1 MIDALPTRSVATL
14 IVIALAIWAVIAY
27 LVMPLWWERFVR
39 KHPELDGVPGITQ
52 TSSGIP
58 GDPVNVALVGSQVQV
73 RGIFAAAKWSAADP
87 LSLESDARIAADAVL
102 DRSYAGAPVS
112 NLYLFGRKEDLA
124 FEQASGG
131 SPRERHHVRFWK
143 APLAHPSGAPLWV
156 GSASFDRSVGLSHT
170 TGQITHH
177 ISPDIDAERD
187 HIMESLRA
195 TGQLAEVVPVADFHK
210 IREGRNGGGDPWK
223 TDGTLLLGVIRPMAS
238 QP

>member
-1 MIDALPTRSVATL
+1 MIDLPPTRSVTTL
-14 IVIALAIWAVIAY
+14 ILTALVIWAVMAY

-58 GDPVNVALVGSQVQV
+58 GDPVNVALVGSEQQV
-73 RGIFAAAKWSAADP
+73 RAIFAAAKWSPADP

-102 DRSYAGAPVS
+102 DRSYSDAPVS

-143 APLAHPSGAPLWV
+143 APLAHSSAAPLWV

-177 ISPDIDAERD
+177 IAPDVDAERD
-187 HIMESLRA
+187 HVIESLRA
-195 TGQLAEVVPVADFHK
+195 TGQLAEVVPVADFHTV
-210 IREGRNGGGDPWK
+210 REGRNGGGDPWK
-223 TDGTLLLGVIRPMAS
+223 TDGTLLLGVIAPPALG
-238 QP
+238 P